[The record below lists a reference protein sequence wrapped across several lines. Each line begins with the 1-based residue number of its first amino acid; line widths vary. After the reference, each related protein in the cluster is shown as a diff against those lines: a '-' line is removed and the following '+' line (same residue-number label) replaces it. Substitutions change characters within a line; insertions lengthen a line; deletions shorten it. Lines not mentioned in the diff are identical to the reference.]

1 MYLYWYETVLDF
13 WMKLENL
20 VPLLGAKLILT
31 KITREN
37 YGSTAGFETVP
48 FQLKIFT
55 LGRINIYWLCVRKP
69 LYLHLLIALETKK
82 FNSKAVFF
90 SFPMPSQLFK
100 LEVWWC
106 LQRELTKLK
115 GHSCLFLEYAFFFEK
130 KKKQMI
136 QGYTSLE
143 THS

>member
-1 MYLYWYETVLDF
+1 MLMYLYWYETVLDF

-55 LGRINIYWLCVRKP
+55 LGRINIYWLCIYKP
-69 LYLHLLIALETKK
+69 LYLYLLVTLETIK
-82 FNSKAVFF
+82 
-90 SFPMPSQLFK
+90 PQSQSCFIFLSNVK
-100 LEVWWC
+100 SS
-106 LQRELTKLK
+106 LQ
-115 GHSCLFLEYAFFFEK
+115 AW
-130 KKKQMI
+130 
-136 QGYTSLE
+136 SLMMSSE
-143 THS
+143 WIDKT